1 MIKLTKETLYTC
13 ILIMLSSDNDTQ
25 EKVISRICKKTGFGR
40 EKVEHI
46 LAVTCQVLQE
56 DMPIH

>member
-1 MIKLTKETLYTC
+1 MTKMTKETLYTC
-13 ILIMLSSDNDTQ
+13 MLIMLSSDEETQ
-25 EKVISRICKKTGFGR
+25 EKLLARICKKTGFSR

-46 LAVTCQVLQE
+46 LAVTYQVLQE

>member
-1 MIKLTKETLYTC
+1 MTKLTKETLYTC
-13 ILIMLSSDNDTQ
+13 MLIMLSSDQDTQ
-25 EKVISRICKKTGFGR
+25 KKIVSRICKKTGLGR

>member
-1 MIKLTKETLYTC
+1 MTKLTKETLYTC
-13 ILIMLSSDNDTQ
+13 MLIVLSSDEDTQ
-25 EKVISRICKKTGFGR
+25 EKLISRICKKTGFSR

-46 LAVTCQVLQE
+46 LDVTYQVLQE